1 MSNNSLAVEVVFA
14 SQDTY
19 ELIAMSVP
27 TGTTLL
33 QAIEQSGILLRFPE
47 IDLQVNRVGIFG
59 EIKQLTDVV
68 SEGDRVE
75 IYRPLNKDPMLAR
88 RDRVVVVKK
97 KKFKPLRA
105 KDLV

>member
-14 SQDTY
+14 SQDTH

-27 TGTTLL
+27 AGTTLL

-59 EIKQLTDVV
+59 ELKQLTDVL